1 MESHLRHLLDEVSTA
16 LGRARP
22 EDRQELADLHSSV
35 EAHLADDEPTDRH
48 GFSASLE
55 RAESRF
61 ESDHPKLAGAIRQT
75 LQALSDAGI

>member
-1 MESHLRHLLDEVSTA
+1 VESHLRHLLDEVSAA

-22 EDRQELADLHSSV
+22 EDREELADLHGSV
-35 EAHLADDEPTDRH
+35 EAQLADEEPADRH

-55 RAESRF
+55 RAEGRF

-75 LQALSDAGI
+75 LQALSDSGI

>member
-1 MESHLRHLLDEVSTA
+1 VESHLRHLLDEVSTA

-22 EDRQELADLHSSV
+22 EDRQELTALHSTV
-35 EAHLADDEPTDRH
+35 EAELAGEQSSGRH
-48 GFSASLE
+48 GFSTSLE

>member
-1 MESHLRHLLDEVSTA
+1 VESHLRHLLDEVSTA

-22 EDRQELADLHSSV
+22 EDRQDLADLHGTV
-35 EAHLADDEPTDRH
+35 EAHLAGEQSADQH
-48 GFSASLE
+48 GLSASLE

-61 ESDHPKLAGAIRQT
+61 ESGHPKLAGAIRQT

>member
-22 EDRQELADLHSSV
+22 EDRQELADLHGTV
-35 EAHLADDEPTDRH
+35 EAQLAGEQPAGPR

-55 RAESRF
+55 RAEGRF
-61 ESDHPKLAGAIRQT
+61 ESDHPRLAGAIRQT